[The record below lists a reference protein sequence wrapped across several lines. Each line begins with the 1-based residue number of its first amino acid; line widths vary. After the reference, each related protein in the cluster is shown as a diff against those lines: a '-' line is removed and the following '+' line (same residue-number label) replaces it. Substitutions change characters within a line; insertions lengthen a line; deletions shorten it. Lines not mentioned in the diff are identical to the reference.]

1 MGSFLWEDG
10 KGLDRASPLSGLSPP
25 VLSATSLFVAPL
37 VASLRA
43 YWVGLLGNRRWTK
56 CSRTHLGMKP
66 VQVGT
71 DPETTWGPWWP
82 SSSRSAQWATPSPA
96 LSFGPLFLP
105 ASCGLPALVLLTGPD
120 FTTSEPDVTSECTY
134 PTLPF
139 SFFLIKYIF

>member
-10 KGLDRASPLSGLSPP
+10 KGLVTGPLPSPGLSP
-25 VLSATSLFVAPL
+25 LQSSLPPPFSWRV

-82 SSSRSAQWATPSPA
+82 SSSRR
-96 LSFGPLFLP
+96 LSGPPPVQPCPL
-105 ASCGLPALVLLTGPD
+105 GLCFSQHPVVYLLTGPD

-139 SFFLIKYIF
+139 SFFLIKYTF